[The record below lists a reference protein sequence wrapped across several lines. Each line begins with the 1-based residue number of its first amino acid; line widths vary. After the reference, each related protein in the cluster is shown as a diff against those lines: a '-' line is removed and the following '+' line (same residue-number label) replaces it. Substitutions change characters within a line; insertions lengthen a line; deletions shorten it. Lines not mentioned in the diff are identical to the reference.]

1 MKELIFERTDR
12 QNRPIVIYVDEKL
25 AVCSKLKMDPPTI
38 KAINSCLK
46 NYVYITFST
55 LQLLNAGNSISNSL
69 YIFPIYLQL
78 LLIIAKNKALLPDCH
93 QMCRWSIIRTLQF
106 PNK

>member
-46 NYVYITFST
+46 LRVH
-55 LQLLNAGNSISNSL
+55 
-69 YIFPIYLQL
+69 YIFNITTFKSRKLH
-78 LLIIAKNKALLPDCH
+78 K
-93 QMCRWSIIRTLQF
+93 
-106 PNK
+106 